1 MHKER
6 IMMWKSPALLVC
18 LLWCGAA
25 MAAEKPNI
33 VYILADDLGYGD
45 VSSFNAESKIH
56 TPNIDR
62 LANQGMRF
70 TDAHSAS
77 AVCTPTR
84 AGILT
89 GRYPWRTRLKSG
101 VLYGWSPHLIE
112 PGRLTV
118 ASMLKQQGYAT
129 ACMGKW
135 HLGMDWANGK
145 ATDGSKYDGAGI
157 DYSAAIK

>member
-1 MHKER
+1 MHKPTIR
-6 IMMWKSPALLVC
+6 KWISRAWVFL

-25 MAAEKPNI
+25 IAAEKPNI

-112 PGRLTV
+112 PTRLTV
-118 ASMLKQQGYAT
+118 SAMLKEQG
-129 ACMGKW
+129 
-135 HLGMDWANGK
+135 
-145 ATDGSKYDGAGI
+145 
-157 DYSAAIK
+157 